1 MFLVE
6 IFNFEDYVE
15 LKFVLVLR
23 KKRNIFDS
31 NRYFVVLERDVELV
45 DDDDDD
51 DELDVFFI
59 FIKNLKLVFRLIIC
73 ILCVFFD

>member
-45 DDDDDD
+45 DDDVD

-59 FIKNLKLVFRLIIC
+59 FIKKLKLVFRLIIC
-73 ILCVFFD
+73 ILYVFFD

>member
-31 NRYFVVLERDVELV
+31 NRYFVVLERDIELV
-45 DDDDDD
+45 DDDVD

-59 FIKNLKLVFRLIIC
+59 FIKKLKLVFKLIIC

>member
-31 NRYFVVLERDVELV
+31 NRYFVVLERDIELV
-45 DDDDDD
+45 DDDVD

-59 FIKNLKLVFRLIIC
+59 FIKKLKLVFRLIIC

>member
-23 KKRNIFDS
+23 KKRNIIDS
-31 NRYFVVLERDVELV
+31 NRYFEVLKRDVELV
-45 DDDDDD
+45 DDDDD

>member
-45 DDDDDD
+45 DDDVD

-59 FIKNLKLVFRLIIC
+59 FIKKLKLVFRLIIC

>member
-31 NRYFVVLERDVELV
+31 NSYIVVLERDVELV
-45 DDDDDD
+45 DDDVD
-51 DELDVFFI
+51 DELDVFF
-59 FIKNLKLVFRLIIC
+59 FIKKLKLVFRLIIC